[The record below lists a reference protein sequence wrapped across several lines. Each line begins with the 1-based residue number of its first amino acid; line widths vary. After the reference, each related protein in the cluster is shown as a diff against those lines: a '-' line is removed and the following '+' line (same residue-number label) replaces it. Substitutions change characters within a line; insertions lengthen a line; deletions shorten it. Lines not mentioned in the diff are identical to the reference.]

1 MDNRY
6 LFRGKR
12 TTNGEWVIGNYCYS
26 PDFPITIFGQDEY
39 GRHGIEVDP
48 VTVGQCAGKH
58 DISGKEVFEGD
69 IIESHQGSQILAI
82 VMVIRYGTYE
92 AYCPADGC
100 YMDNVGFYVEAVGY
114 PQMPLGPLED
124 YAKVIGNIFDNPDL
138 MKEKMEYKCIK
149 EMGVLITDENI
160 NPNDTYETVS
170 VGSIWEL
177 DVSAYKLCGEVYMRR
192 IDGIKAFK
200 INITESD
207 LENNF
212 ELVN

>member
-26 PDFPITIFGQDEY
+26 PDFPITIFGEDEY

-48 VTVGQCAGKH
+48 VTVGQCTGKH

-69 IIESHQGSQILAI
+69 IIESHQGSRILDI

-114 PQMPLGPLED
+114 PQMPLGPLKD
-124 YAKVIGNIFDNPDL
+124 YAKVIGNIFENPKL
-138 MKEKMEYKCIK
+138 
-149 EMGVLITDENI
+149 L
-160 NPNDTYETVS
+160 NPQN
-170 VGSIWEL
+170 
-177 DVSAYKLCGEVYMRR
+177 
-192 IDGIKAFK
+192 
-200 INITESD
+200 
-207 LENNF
+207 
-212 ELVN
+212 